1 MSEIQQQEASLMEA
15 ITSRLE
21 EFEYLPRIRSELKV
35 IALKKAKE
43 LGSSGKINV
52 SNSSFPSKHLDEND
66 LFTVA
71 LCKELFEYCRLD
83 KTCEALSLEV
93 ENNLENVD
101 AKMLNLQQGTPAI
114 LQIIEKQL

>member
-1 MSEIQQQEASLMEA
+1 MEA

-21 EFEYLPRIRSELKV
+21 EFEYLSRIRSELKV
-35 IALKKAKE
+35 IALKKAQD

-52 SNSSFPSKHLDEND
+52 SESSVSPKTLSEKD
-66 LFTVA
+66 LLMVS

-93 ENNLENVD
+93 KNKIDD
-101 AKMLNLQQGTPAI
+101 ADPKKLNLAQGTPAI
-114 LQIIEKQL
+114 LQLIDKHI